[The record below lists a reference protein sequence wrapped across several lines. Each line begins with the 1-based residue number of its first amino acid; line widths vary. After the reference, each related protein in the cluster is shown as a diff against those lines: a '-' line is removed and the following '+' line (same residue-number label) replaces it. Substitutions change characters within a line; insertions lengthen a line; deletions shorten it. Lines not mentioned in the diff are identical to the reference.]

1 MTRRRWIADEYS
13 ADRAALTG
21 EHAAHLART
30 LRARVGQDGELGALA
45 QELAGMNLD
54 GQDARLQRIEDS
66 LMRLERINQQT
77 LALLQKLVGA
87 MR

>member
-1 MTRRRWIADEYS
+1 
-13 ADRAALTG
+13 
-21 EHAAHLART
+21 
-30 LRARVGQDGELGALA
+30 
-45 QELAGMNLD
+45 MNLD

>member
-1 MTRRRWIADEYS
+1 MAGGGLDGG
-13 ADRAALTG
+13 L
-21 EHAAHLART
+21 
-30 LRARVGQDGELGALA
+30 DGELGALA
-45 QELAGMNLD
+45 DGLAGLSLD

-66 LMRLERINQQT
+66 LTRLERINQQT